1 MELAIL
7 DSKTLGNDLDLT
19 PLKKFGEVKN
29 YETTSVEETL
39 ERIENVEIIIT
50 NKVVITKE
58 MMQKASKLKLIAV
71 TATGMNNIDLE
82 GAKELNIHVK
92 NVAGYSTSSV
102 VQHTFTMALYLM
114 GRVNYYNHYV
124 LDGSWSDSNLFTD
137 VSKPF
142 GEIAGKSWGVI
153 GFGTIGKE
161 VAKVATAFGA
171 TINYYS
177 TSGQNKINDYHHYE
191 LEELLTRCDI
201 ISIHAPL
208 NSSTENLLNS
218 KNLSLLK
225 EKAILLNLGRGGIIN
240 EADLAK
246 ELDSRE
252 IYAGLD
258 VISKEPIEKSNP
270 LMQIKNKEQLLI
282 TPHIA
287 WASIEARERLL
298 DSIVKNIQNFL
309 ENEKLLQ
316 DDIN

>member
-29 YETTSVEETL
+29 YETTSAEETL

-71 TATGMNNIDLE
+71 AATGMNNIDLE

>member
-1 MELAIL
+1 MKLAIL

-19 PLKKFGEVKN
+19 PLDEFGEVKK

-39 ERIENVEIIIT
+39 DRIQDVEVIIT

-124 LDGSWSDSNLFTD
+124 SDGSWSDSNLFTD

-142 GEIAGKSWGVI
+142 GEIAGKSWGII

-225 EKAILLNLGRGGIIN
+225 ENAILLNLGRGGIVN

-246 ELDSRE
+246 ELDSRN

-298 DSIVKNIQNFL
+298 ASIVKNIQNFL

-316 DDIN
+316 GDIN